1 VSDSDSGSDSEQTRK
16 RGLWDTFR
24 KRIAPLAFLA
34 ALVLLATRTCSTELA
49 RVEVALDFGAAAE
62 RVRQVRV
69 DVFPRGDDRS
79 VLFFE
84 RTYGERGVTS
94 PPSFEAQLDAG
105 AYELLFEVVLDDGM
119 RRFARVVEVTD
130 QATITVKLERDL
142 R

>member
-1 VSDSDSGSDSEQTRK
+1 VNDSDGDGEQPRSE

-24 KRIAPLAFLA
+24 KRIAPVALMI
-34 ALVLLATRTCSTELA
+34 ALVLLATRTCSTEIA
-49 RVEVALDFGAAAE
+49 RVEMALDFGAAAE

-69 DVFPRGDDRS
+69 DMFPRGEERS

-84 RTYGERGVTS
+84 RAYGERGVTS
-94 PPSFEAQLDAG
+94 PPSLEAQLDAG
-105 AYELLFEVVLDDGM
+105 THEMLFEVVLDDGL
-119 RRFARVVEVTD
+119 RRFTRIVEVTD